1 MKVWNA
7 VWIDCIWRGGEGGE
21 GGDLLGDVEAETLR
35 SIDVHI
41 RTNVS

>member
-7 VWIDCIWRGGEGGE
+7 VWIDCIWRGGEGGN
-21 GGDLLGDVEAETLR
+21 LLGDVEAETLR

-41 RTNVS
+41 RTNVR